1 IHGFSTRPG
10 GVSDLAGEKVLN
22 LGFARWDRKENVLE
36 NRRRFQSAI
45 DARDMMLCGLS
56 QIHSDV
62 VHVFEARP
70 AVPCRGDASA
80 TNRADLLLAV
90 QTARSR
96 SARLVAEASPRQGT
110 AGRA

>member
-1 IHGFSTRPG
+1 MIRRPPRSTLFPYTTLFR
-10 GVSDLAGEKVLN
+10 S
-22 LGFARWDRKENVLE
+22 RWDRKENVLE

-90 QTARSR
+90 QTADCVPILFVDSKKDRKS
-96 SARLVAEASPRQGT
+96 V
-110 AGRA
+110 